1 MTDVQHYTTIT
12 VEEYSHM
19 ANVILSLREQ
29 KQKARE
35 LLEQNRVEDALE
47 ILKKESE

>member
-1 MTDVQHYTTIT
+1 MEGKHYTTLT
-12 VEEYSHM
+12 VEEYTHIS
-19 ANVILSLREQ
+19 NVILSLREQ

-35 LLEQNRVEDALE
+35 LLEQHKVEEALE